1 MIPYLLDPT
10 DLCSPEEIRKAIKEY
25 CIYKICSLLQIGPQ
39 VIFTDVYDL
48 VCYNDGIEFQMELC
62 KVVEFNVKRTYAQ
75 DLKYCV
81 AKLHASKFAHNDIKP
96 ENTLF
101 SPSLKKYVLS
111 DFGLSQSVK

>member
-96 ENTLF
+96 
-101 SPSLKKYVLS
+101 
-111 DFGLSQSVK
+111 